1 MTDKKMMQEMLVDGA
16 NAFKAGQ
23 MDRRAFLT
31 LCMMAGV
38 ASSAV
43 MAGDA
48 HAAAEQIVL
57 WNWGGDAE
65 RCHGEAIG
73 KPFTD
78 TTGIPLRIDTSGPL
92 QGKIRAMVDSGNVTA
107 DVADADAFD
116 AIALGA
122 TGHLEPIDYSVVD
135 KSKVLDGYAMEHGVS
150 VIFYG
155 YAFMYDTEAY
165 GDTPPTGW
173 TDFFDTAKFPGKR
186 SLYKWANGA
195 LEAALLA
202 DGVAK
207 DALYPLDMERALAKI
222 KSTKDD
228 SVYWGSGSEAHSM
241 IVNGEV
247 SMGMVWQNRARGIEA
262 DTDGRYKLVMNQAI
276 AMPGAYIVPKGNPG
290 GADAMKFIA
299 QALEV
304 ESQLAILS
312 CLGMTPSNPAAF
324 AQIPEELISY
334 AITSA
339 ENIDKVVFNDPVWW
353 AEHGGD
359 AVNAFLETI
368 S

>member
-1 MTDKKMMQEMLVDGA
+1 MTDKKMMQEALVDGA
-16 NAFKAGQ
+16 RAFKAGT
-23 MDRRAFLT
+23 MNRRSFLT
-31 LCMMAGV
+31 LCVMTGF

-43 MAGDA
+43 MSGDA
-48 HAAAEQIVL
+48 HAAADQIVL

-65 RCHGEAIG
+65 ACHGSAIG
-73 KPFTD
+73 RPFTD
-78 TTGIPLRIDTSGPL
+78 ATGIPLRIDTSGPL
-92 QGKIRAMVDSGNVTA
+92 QGKIRAMVDSDNVTA

-122 TGHLEPIDYSVVD
+122 SGHLEPIDYGVVD
-135 KSKVLDGYAMEHGVS
+135 KSKVLDGYAMEYGVS

-155 YAFMYDTEAY
+155 YAFMYDTEAF

-173 TDFFDTAKFPGKR
+173 ADFFDTAKFPGKR

-195 LEAALLA
+195 LEAALMA

-207 DALYPLDMERALAKI
+207 DALYPLDMDRALTKI
-222 KSTKDD
+222 KSIKDD

-241 IVNGEV
+241 ILNGEV
-247 SMGMVWQNRARGIEA
+247 SMGMVWQNRALAIEE
-262 DTDGRYKLVMNQAI
+262 DTDGRFKLVMNEAL
-276 AMPGAYIVPKGNPG
+276 AMPGAYIVPRGNPG
-290 GADAMKFIA
+290 GADVMKFIA

-304 ESQLAILS
+304 ESQLEILS

-324 AQIPEELISY
+324 AKIPEELIPY

-339 ENIDKVVFNDPVWW
+339 ENIERVVFNDPEWW
-353 AEHGGD
+353 AKNGGD
-359 AVNAFLETI
+359 AVNAFLEAI